1 MDGWTDS
8 IVAQLQEGGALLM
21 RLNEVGVGFDE
32 GLGTLTHS
40 DL

>member
-8 IVAQLQEGGALLM
+8 IAAQLQEGGALLM
-21 RLNEVGVGFDE
+21 RLNEGGAGFDE
-32 GLGTLTHS
+32 GPGTPTHS